1 MYITILFI
9 TIFILGVISVLICEK
24 VDDAGYYTLS
34 GVLGFLGSVM
44 TGLGFLAMGVIAA
57 LLLFAHVAVDQQ
69 IETNQIEYQS
79 LTKRLEIIDSDYEDV
94 SKLDAI
100 QSITQ
105 WNKKVCSDK
114 YYYQNPWTSW
124 FYDGRVVEAE
134 QYIDIE

>member
-9 TIFILGVISVLICEK
+9 TMFILGVISVLICEK
-24 VDDAGYYTLS
+24 ADDAGFYTL
-34 GVLGFLGSVM
+34 GRVLGFLGSVM
-44 TGLGFLAMGVIAA
+44 TGLGVIAMGVIAT
-57 LLLFAHVAVDQQ
+57 LLLVAHVAVDKQ

-79 LTKRLEIIDSDYEDV
+79 LTKRLEIINSDYEDI

-100 QSITQ
+100 RSITQ
-105 WNKKVCSDK
+105 WNIKVCSDK